1 MSKAKL
7 GSIVF
12 LRAGGEPRA
21 AIVTKVNTEDDTV
34 NLHVFPNDPLD
45 RQSGPQIRVKEGK
58 EEGQYAM
65 DETTPPVP
73 PPPPKGKKAKDEEG
87 E

>member
-12 LRAGGEPRA
+12 LLVGGEKRV
-21 AIVTKVNTEDDTV
+21 AIVTKVQEDDTV

-45 RQSGPQIRVKEGK
+45 RQSGPLIRVKEGD
-58 EEGQYAM
+58 EEGQYTLN
-65 DETTPPVP
+65 ETTPPVP
-73 PPPPKGKKAKDEEG
+73 PPPPKGKKAKDEDG